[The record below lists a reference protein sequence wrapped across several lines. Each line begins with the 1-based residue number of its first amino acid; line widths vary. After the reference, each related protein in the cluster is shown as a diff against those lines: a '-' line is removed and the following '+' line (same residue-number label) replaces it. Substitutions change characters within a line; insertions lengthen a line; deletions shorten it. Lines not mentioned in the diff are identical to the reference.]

1 MISLKRRR
9 EIVQEIREF
18 HEVWTYGLPHPGPSK
33 HTAEER
39 DWVMQW
45 AINDCMNLWPKH
57 NNAICRAYHL
67 SKGKSRCCISDE
79 DKTVKRRGFT
89 TTL

>member
-45 AINDCMNLWPKH
+45 AI
-57 NNAICRAYHL
+57 
-67 SKGKSRCCISDE
+67 
-79 DKTVKRRGFT
+79 KRLHELMAEAQQRYLQG
-89 TTL
+89 LPPLKRKKPLLH